1 MEGGIGRR
9 KKLHENKKQGEE
21 MGFEML
27 QFLLAEIRRVG
38 GREREKGKNWR
49 HFYRLFDVFPVA
61 VLPQGSANEQTRKER
76 GRGR

>member
-38 GREREKGKNWR
+38 GREREREKLASFLSSLRCVSGCS
-49 HFYRLFDVFPVA
+49 LAAGV
-61 VLPQGSANEQTRKER
+61 S
-76 GRGR
+76 